1 MTPFRQGL
9 SMITKIELYDHEE
22 NQLFFF
28 TTIYRRRLSYHQ
40 ALLWKHLHVQDD
52 AFIIYNVSKLVLQR
66 PSHDK
71 VSQKHRANRQGN
83 TSRRSAMPTELLLCN
98 FIEIKHCCECSPT
111 NSPDTFKTLPKHNT
125 SEELLPM
132 HLKHDHRKYGKP
144 TPYVTEARRSF

>member
-1 MTPFRQGL
+1 
-9 SMITKIELYDHEE
+9 MITKIELYDHEE

-40 ALLWKHLHVQDD
+40 ALLWKHLNVQDD

-111 NSPDTFKTLPKHNT
+111 NSPDTFKTLPKRNT
-125 SEELLPM
+125 SEALLPM